1 MNALELLK
9 QDHEEVKE
17 LFKQAE
23 GTDDSK
29 EQRNI
34 FKQIKRALEA
44 HARIE
49 EGIFYPAMEKH
60 AQLKDLVLESYE
72 EHKQI
77 KILLKEMDD
86 LVTDSEEF
94 EPKLKVLQ
102 ETVEHHAE
110 EEEEGKMFPQ
120 VRELV
125 DDAALEELG
134 RKLEAAKGIQSQA
147 A

>member
-17 LFKQAE
+17 LFEQAE

-34 FKQIKRALEA
+34 FKQIKKALES

-60 AQLKDLVLESYE
+60 AHLMDLVLESYE

-77 KILLKEMDD
+77 KILLKEMDA
-86 LVTDSEEF
+86 LVTGSEEF
-94 EPKLKVLQ
+94 EPKLRVLQ
-102 ETVEHHAE
+102 EIVEHHAE
-110 EEEEGKMFPQ
+110 EEEGNMFPQ

-125 DDAALEELG
+125 DDIALEQLG
-134 RKLEAAKGIQSQA
+134 RKLETAKGNRSKA

>member
-17 LFKQAE
+17 LFEQAE

-34 FKQIKRALEA
+34 FKQIKKALES

-60 AQLKDLVLESYE
+60 AHLMDLVLESYE

-86 LVTDSEEF
+86 LVTGSEEF
-94 EPKLKVLQ
+94 EPKLRVLQ
-102 ETVEHHAE
+102 EIVEHHAE
-110 EEEEGKMFPQ
+110 EEEGNMFPQ

-125 DDAALEELG
+125 DDIALEQLG
-134 RKLEAAKGIQSQA
+134 RKLEAAKGNRSKA

>member
-17 LFKQAE
+17 LFEQAE
-23 GTDDSK
+23 GADDSK
-29 EQRNI
+29 EQRDI
-34 FKQIKRALEA
+34 FKQLKKALES

-60 AQLKDLVLESYE
+60 AHLKDLVLESYE

-86 LVTDSEEF
+86 LVTDSEDF
-94 EPKLKVLQ
+94 EPKLRVLQ
-102 ETVEHHAE
+102 EIVEHHAE
-110 EEEEGKMFPQ
+110 EEEEGNMFPQ

-125 DDAALEELG
+125 DDTALEELG
-134 RKLEAAKGIQSQA
+134 RKLETAKGIQSPA

>member
-17 LFKQAE
+17 LFEQAE

-34 FKQIKRALEA
+34 FKQIKKALES

-60 AQLKDLVLESYE
+60 AHLKDLVLESYE

-77 KILLKEMDD
+77 KILLKEMDA
-86 LVTDSEEF
+86 LVTGSEEF
-94 EPKLKVLQ
+94 EPNWQ
-102 ETVEHHAE
+102 E
-110 EEEEGKMFPQ
+110 FF
-120 VRELV
+120 
-125 DDAALEELG
+125 
-134 RKLEAAKGIQSQA
+134 RKSLSIMLRRRKRGTCFHRCASWSTI
-147 A
+147 

>member
-1 MNALELLK
+1 
-9 QDHEEVKE
+9 
-17 LFKQAE
+17 
-23 GTDDSK
+23 
-29 EQRNI
+29 
-34 FKQIKRALEA
+34 
-44 HARIE
+44 
-49 EGIFYPAMEKH
+49 MEKH
-60 AQLKDLVLESYE
+60 AHLKDLVLESYE

-94 EPKLKVLQ
+94 EPKLRVLQ
-102 ETVEHHAE
+102 EIVEHHAE
-110 EEEEGKMFPQ
+110 EEEEGNMFPQ

-125 DDAALEELG
+125 DDAGLEELG

>member
-17 LFKQAE
+17 LFEQAE

-34 FKQIKRALEA
+34 FKQIKKALES

-49 EGIFYPAMEKH
+49 EGIFYPVMEKH

-94 EPKLKVLQ
+94 EPKLRVLQ
-102 ETVEHHAE
+102 EIVDHHAE
-110 EEEEGKMFPQ
+110 EEEEEKMFPQ
-120 VRELV
+120 VRELL
-125 DDAALEELG
+125 DDAALEQLG
-134 RKLEAAKGIQSQA
+134 RKLEAAKGNRSKA

>member
-17 LFKQAE
+17 LFEQAE

-34 FKQIKRALEA
+34 FKQIKKALES

-49 EGIFYPAMEKH
+49 EGIFYPAMENH
-60 AQLKDLVLESYE
+60 AHLKDLVLESYE

-86 LVTDSEEF
+86 LVTGSEKF
-94 EPKLKVLQ
+94 EPKLRVLQ
-102 ETVEHHAE
+102 EIVEHHAE
-110 EEEEGKMFPQ
+110 EEEEGNMFPQ

-134 RKLEAAKGIQSQA
+134 RKLEAAKGIQSPA
-147 A
+147 V

>member
-1 MNALELLK
+1 MNALDLLT

-17 LFKQAE
+17 LFEQAE
-23 GTDDSK
+23 GTEESN

-34 FKQIKRALEA
+34 FNHIKKALEA

-49 EGIFYPAMEKH
+49 EGAFYPAMEKH
-60 AQLKDLVLESYE
+60 EQLKDLVLESYE
-72 EHKQI
+72 EHKQVKHLEI
-77 KILLKEMDD
+77 DD
-86 LVTDSEEF
+86 LVAGSEKF
-94 EPKLKVLQ
+94 EPKLRVLQ
-102 ETVEHHAE
+102 EIVEHHAE

-120 VRELV
+120 VQELV

-147 A
+147 V

>member
-17 LFKQAE
+17 LFEQAE

-29 EQRNI
+29 EQRNL
-34 FKQIKRALEA
+34 FKQIKKALEA

-60 AQLKDLVLESYE
+60 EQLKDLVLESYE

-77 KILLKEMDD
+77 KTCSK
-86 LVTDSEEF
+86 
-94 EPKLKVLQ
+94 K
-102 ETVEHHAE
+102 
-110 EEEEGKMFPQ
+110 
-120 VRELV
+120 
-125 DDAALEELG
+125 
-134 RKLEAAKGIQSQA
+134 
-147 A
+147 

>member
-17 LFKQAE
+17 LFEQAE

-34 FKQIKRALEA
+34 FKQIKKALES

-60 AQLKDLVLESYE
+60 AHLKDLVLESYE

-86 LVTDSEEF
+86 LVIGSEKF
-94 EPKLKVLQ
+94 EPKLRVLQ
-102 ETVEHHAE
+102 EIVEHHAD
-110 EEEEGKMFPQ
+110 EEEEGNMFPQ

-134 RKLEAAKGIQSQA
+134 RKLEAAKGNRSKA

>member
-17 LFKQAE
+17 LFEQAE
-23 GTDDSK
+23 GADDSK
-29 EQRNI
+29 EQRDI
-34 FKQIKRALEA
+34 FKQLKKALES

-60 AQLKDLVLESYE
+60 AHLKDLVLESYE

-86 LVTDSEEF
+86 LVTDSEDF
-94 EPKLKVLQ
+94 EPKLRVLQ
-102 ETVEHHAE
+102 EIVEHHAE
-110 EEEEGKMFPQ
+110 EEEEGNMFPQ

-125 DDAALEELG
+125 DDTALEELG
-134 RKLEAAKGIQSQA
+134 RKLETAKGIQSQA

>member
-1 MNALELLK
+1 MNALDLLK

-17 LFKQAE
+17 LFEQAE
-23 GTDDSK
+23 ATDDSK

-34 FKQIKRALEA
+34 FKQIKKALET

-60 AQLKDLVLESYE
+60 EQLKDLVLESYE

-77 KILLKEMDD
+77 KILLKKMDD
-86 LVTDSEEF
+86 LVTGSEEF
-94 EPKLKVLQ
+94 EPKLSVLQ
-102 ETVEHHAE
+102 EIVEHHAE
-110 EEEEGKMFPQ
+110 EEEEGNMFPQ

-134 RKLEAAKGIQSQA
+134 RKLKAAKGNSSKA

>member
-9 QDHEEVKE
+9 QDHEKVRE
-17 LFKQAE
+17 LFEQAE

-29 EQRNI
+29 EQRNL

-44 HARIE
+44 HVRIE
-49 EGIFYPAMEKH
+49 EGVFYPAMEKH
-60 AQLKDLVLESYE
+60 EPLKDLLLESYE
-72 EHKQI
+72 EAKQI
-77 KILLKEMDD
+77 KGLLKEMVD
-86 LVTDSEEF
+86 LVTDSEKF
-94 EPKLKVLQ
+94 EPKLKVLR
-102 ETVEHHAE
+102 ENVEHHAE

-120 VRELV
+120 VGELV

-134 RKLEAAKGIQSQA
+134 RKLEAAKGIQNQA

>member
-9 QDHEEVKE
+9 QDHEEVKD
-17 LFKQAE
+17 LFEQVE

-34 FKQIKRALEA
+34 FKQIKKALES

-60 AQLKDLVLESYE
+60 AHLKDLVLESYE

-77 KILLKEMDD
+77 RILLKEMDD
-86 LVTDSEEF
+86 LVTGSEDF
-94 EPKLKVLQ
+94 EPKLRVLQ
-102 ETVEHHAE
+102 EIVEHHAD
-110 EEEEGKMFPQ
+110 EEEEGNMFPQ

-134 RKLEAAKGIQSQA
+134 RKLEAAKGNRSKA

>member
-17 LFKQAE
+17 LFEQAE
-23 GTDDSK
+23 GTEESK

-34 FKQIKRALEA
+34 FNQIKKALEA

-49 EGIFYPAMEKH
+49 EGIFYPTMEKYE
-60 AQLKDLVLESYE
+60 QLRDLVLESYE

-86 LVTDSEEF
+86 LVTGSEKF
-94 EPKLKVLQ
+94 EPKLRVLQ
-102 ETVEHHAE
+102 EIVEHHAE
-110 EEEEGKMFPQ
+110 EGEEETMFPQ
-120 VRELV
+120 VRELL
-125 DDAALEELG
+125 DDAALEQLG
-134 RKLEAAKGIQSQA
+134 RKLEAAKGNRSKA

>member
-17 LFKQAE
+17 LFEQAE

-34 FKQIKRALEA
+34 FKQIKKALES

-60 AQLKDLVLESYE
+60 AHLKDLVLESYE

-86 LVTDSEEF
+86 LVTGSEKF
-94 EPKLKVLQ
+94 EPKLRVLQ
-102 ETVEHHAE
+102 EIVEHHAE

-120 VRELV
+120 VRKLI
-125 DDAALEELG
+125 DDAALGQLG
-134 RKLEAAKGIQSQA
+134 RKLEAAKGNRSQA